1 MIRCSSAAIGMVA
14 LTLSIS
20 AAHALSGNYIPNTSD
35 GKGTLF
41 QRVHSL
47 GEAERSLYRLGYYD
61 IRVERSS
68 LPYSFNA
75 CKRGRRYHIHVDYHG
90 TLTQVDR
97 IGSCE
102 DYADDPDYYGR
113 RSDYG
118 RRPYRRW

>member
-20 AAHALSGNYIPNTSD
+20 AAHALSGNYVPNTSH
-35 GKGTLF
+35 GKGELLH
-41 QRVHSL
+41 RVHSL
-47 GEAERSLYRLGYYD
+47 GEAERSLYALGYYD
-61 IRVERSS
+61 VRVERTN

-75 CKRGRRYHIHVDYHG
+75 CKRGRRYHIHVDYYG
-90 TLTQVDR
+90 TLTQVDK

-102 DYADDPDYYGR
+102 DYAEDPEYYGR

-118 RRPYRRW
+118 RRHYRRW